1 MDVLICTSAGAF
13 SLLFALGLSAT
24 IAPSITFE
32 QMTDQSELV
41 VQGQVTRSWSDW
53 DSEHKYIWTHYEIA
67 VAGTQ
72 KGRAGATVVVSE
84 PGGVVGDKAMA
95 IAGVVGYSAG
105 EQVAVFLQRMPNGYL
120 RTAGWG
126 QGKFAVDSTGHLHA
140 AASMRGMEVV
150 AVDQKAKAPRG
161 TSLRNLE
168 GISVGELKTRVA
180 ARVAVTEGTSR

>member
-1 MDVLICTSAGAF
+1 MDVQICRSISAL
-13 SLLFALGLSAT
+13 SLLFALRLSAT
-24 IAPSITFE
+24 IIPSLTFE

-72 KGRAGATVVVSE
+72 KGRAAATVVVSE
-84 PGGVVGDKAMA
+84 PGGAVGDKAMS
-95 IAGVVGYSAG
+95 IAGVVGYAPG
-105 EQVAVFLQRMPNGYL
+105 EQVAVFLQRMPNEYL
-120 RTAGWG
+120 RTTGFG
-126 QGKFAVDSTGHLHA
+126 QGKFAVDKTGHLHA
-140 AASMRGMEVV
+140 AAMRGMEVV
-150 AVDQKAKAPRG
+150 EVGKKTTGPIG

-180 ARVAVTEGTSR
+180 ARVTATGGTSR

>member
-1 MDVLICTSAGAF
+1 MNVRICRSIGAL
-13 SLLFALGLSAT
+13 SLLFALRLSAT
-24 IAPSITFE
+24 IVPSLTFE

-41 VQGQVTRSWSDW
+41 VQGQVTRAWSDW

-84 PGGVVGDKAMA
+84 PGGAVGNKAMS
-95 IAGVVGYSAG
+95 IAGVVGYAPG

-120 RTAGWG
+120 RTTGFG
-126 QGKFAVDSTGHLHA
+126 QGKFAVDKTGHLHA

-150 AVDQKAKAPRG
+150 EVNQKTKGPGG

-180 ARVAVTEGTSR
+180 ARVAATGGSSK